1 VTPARVDRIDTQT
14 GERVP
19 VRELAVADPAGVTS
33 FAGVRPTPDGRTI
46 AFLVVRRLSSLY
58 VVRGLQGR

>member
-1 VTPARVDRIDTQT
+1 
-14 GERVP
+14 